1 MNVRQLG
8 KKCMKQAS
16 KPIRIVI
23 DTNLFISL
31 LIGKRSVELRE
42 ILVSPLFTIV
52 VSQSLIEEI
61 RKVANRPKFSRYF
74 NLNEVEAFLEFLKGI
89 SDAVEL
95 KEIPARCRD
104 PKDDYLLELAMAS
117 KAEFLLTG
125 DDDLLEMKR
134 VGFCRILTVRDF
146 LLLLQTQN

>member
-8 KKCMKQAS
+8 KKYMKQAS

-74 NLNEVEAFLEFLKGI
+74 NLIEVEAFLEFLRGI
-89 SDAVEL
+89 SDTVEL

-146 LLLLQTQN
+146 LLLLQSQK

>member
-1 MNVRQLG
+1 
-8 KKCMKQAS
+8 MKQAS

-61 RKVANRPKFSRYF
+61 RKVANRPKFSRCF
-74 NLNEVEAFLEFLKGI
+74 NLNEVEAFLEFLRGI

-146 LLLLQTQN
+146 LLLLQSQN

>member
-1 MNVRQLG
+1 
-8 KKCMKQAS
+8 MKQAS

-61 RKVANRPKFSRYF
+61 RKVANRPKFSRCF
-74 NLNEVEAFLEFLKGI
+74 NLNEVEAFLEFLRGI

-146 LLLLQTQN
+146 LLLLQSQK

>member
-1 MNVRQLG
+1 
-8 KKCMKQAS
+8 
-16 KPIRIVI
+16 
-23 DTNLFISL
+23 
-31 LIGKRSVELRE
+31 LR
-42 ILVSPLFTIV
+42 
-52 VSQSLIEEI
+52 
-61 RKVANRPKFSRYF
+61 
-74 NLNEVEAFLEFLKGI
+74 GI

-146 LLLLQTQN
+146 LLLLQSQK

>member
-1 MNVRQLG
+1 
-8 KKCMKQAS
+8 MKQAS

-61 RKVANRPKFSRYF
+61 RIVANRPKFSRCF
-74 NLNEVEAFLEFLKGI
+74 NLNEVEAFLEFLRGI

-146 LLLLQTQN
+146 LLLLQSQK

>member
-1 MNVRQLG
+1 
-8 KKCMKQAS
+8 MKQAS

-31 LIGKRSVELRE
+31 LIGKRFVELRE

-61 RKVANRPKFSRYF
+61 RIVANRPKFSRCF
-74 NLNEVEAFLEFLKGI
+74 NLNEVEAFLEFLRGI

-146 LLLLQTQN
+146 LLLLQSQK